1 MGSGVKVLW
10 KYGVLGGAEASSIR
24 THRIVRTENIGLPV
38 GMFYCREDQP
48 CRAYL
53 ILRHRLLCL
62 SRVVV
67 SYMLDIRIFPEF
79 VKKKKKTSNLA
90 QKFRCV

>member
-1 MGSGVKVLW
+1 MGSGVKVLR

-38 GMFYCREDQP
+38 GMVYCRKDQA

-53 ILRHRLLCL
+53 ILRHMLLCL

-67 SYMLDIRIFPEF
+67 SYMLDILIFPEF
-79 VKKKKKTSNLA
+79 VQKTSSNLA
-90 QKFRCV
+90 QKSRYV